1 MRRLVEDDRTRK
13 ELIEMARNLGVER
26 RLIEALS
33 QITKDKVMS
42 ESTIGRV
49 LSYLKQRHVIKEPFV
64 KKKRCAPR
72 SRPYKE
78 TSESDTC
85 K

>member
-1 MRRLVEDDRTRK
+1 VEDDRTRK

-42 ESTIGRV
+42 ESTIV
-49 LSYLKQRHVIKEPFV
+49 
-64 KKKRCAPR
+64 
-72 SRPYKE
+72 
-78 TSESDTC
+78 T
-85 K
+85 